1 MFELRHPISLNPTA
15 TIFGLTF
22 VEAGNNWNSQ
32 KDFNPFELYRFAG
45 IGVRIFMPAF
55 GLLGIDWGYG
65 FDKLPGQPNISG
77 PQFHFSIGQQLR

>member
-1 MFELRHPISLNPTA
+1 MLVWLFLVYLILCYHLYHK
-15 TIFGLTF
+15 TF
-22 VEAGNNWNSQ
+22 LEKQNIQ
-32 KDFNPFELYRFAG
+32 HHHKKPFDLYRSAG

-65 FDKLPGQPNISG
+65 FDKLPGQPNRSG